1 MKRKLINS
9 FLILTASTLITKVFS
24 LLNRMLL
31 SRLLDEN
38 GMALYILVIPTLS
51 LCITLAQFS
60 VPSAVF
66 RLISHPKYN
75 NKKIIISALCIC
87 FITCLCIMG
96 TLLCFSKI
104 IAVYFL
110 KQSDAYFP
118 LLCML
123 PFIPLVGISGIIKN
137 YYLGKEDV
145 WNLSLAQLFEEVSR
159 IVFTY
164 IVIQKFHHLP
174 CPI

>member
-1 MKRKLINS
+1 MLI
-9 FLILTASTLITKVFS
+9 F
-24 LLNRMLL
+24 
-31 SRLLDEN
+31 
-38 GMALYILVIPTLS
+38 
-51 LCITLAQFS
+51 Q
-60 VPSAVF
+60 
-66 RLISHPKYN
+66 
-75 NKKIIISALCIC
+75 
-87 FITCLCIMG
+87 
-96 TLLCFSKI
+96 
-104 IAVYFL
+104 
-110 KQSDAYFP
+110 

-174 CPI
+174 NTLFSQHCYYCYEYWRNHFYSFFNVSVFKKESQLALSSPFLFSKSLSIQRYDEYCFTLNRIKTVACWLQFFRTHSSCFDFEQNYILKKPKFIFNMQ